1 MERARWLLAIQPF
14 DETRL
19 QGQPH
24 EASTTNDGT
33 TADTSISTLTPGRR
47 RRQSHPA
54 HGRGCASLDMS
65 DTWSAALAASDAHG
79 DASPASPAAANA
91 AQALRDLLECRRAL
105 AAHSRR
111 GASSDATA
119 AAGTTTTTAAAPG
132 ASASEQVLAFLLQS
146 DTRVEELAAVIRGRN
161 VLARRRAEAFRLART
176 LLGVVAAPRAK
187 TELLR

>member
-1 MERARWLLAIQPF
+1 
-14 DETRL
+14 
-19 QGQPH
+19 
-24 EASTTNDGT
+24 
-33 TADTSISTLTPGRR
+33 
-47 RRQSHPA
+47 
-54 HGRGCASLDMS
+54 MS
-65 DTWSAALAASDAHG
+65 DTWSAALAASGADR

-105 AAHSRR
+105 AAHRRR

-119 AAGTTTTTAAAPG
+119 AAGTTTTAAGPG

-146 DTRVEELAAVIRGRN
+146 DTRVEDLAAVIRGRN
-161 VLARRRAEAFRLART
+161 VLAQRRAEAFRLART